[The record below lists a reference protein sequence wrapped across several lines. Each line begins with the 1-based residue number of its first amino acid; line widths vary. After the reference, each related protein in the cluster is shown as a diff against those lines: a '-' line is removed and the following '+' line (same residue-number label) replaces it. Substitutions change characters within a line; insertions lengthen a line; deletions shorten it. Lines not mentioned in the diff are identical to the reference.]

1 MKKNGFSNRLE
12 YAANT
17 STTIPDHGFGRQV
30 QIAKAMG
37 VSQEAVRKW
46 FSGESSPRHNMMK
59 KLANLLDVNYVW
71 LALGNDQKEIAY
83 FREVACRQDAA
94 VYAFV
99 GYLMHWG
106 FTTAFAAKDETYDVL
121 AIKDGVAIKN
131 VVYTNFDDSNK
142 KPNFKFKKQPDDVKT
157 ICAIYTKSKDDFDFK
172 YTFFKVAEN
181 TVKTHIESGEAYF
194 PMDDLDIWNNGCQRN
209 G

>member
-1 MKKNGFSNRLE
+1 MPFHHFKQSPWRFYSVTYRVYFSSYISNLFT
-12 YAANT
+12 Y
-17 STTIPDHGFGRQV
+17 ST
-30 QIAKAMG
+30 
-37 VSQEAVRKW
+37 
-46 FSGESSPRHNMMK
+46 
-59 KLANLLDVNYVW
+59 Y
-71 LALGNDQKEIAY
+71 
-83 FREVACRQDAA
+83 
-94 VYAFV
+94 
-99 GYLMHWG
+99 
-106 FTTAFAAKDETYDVL
+106 FAAKDETYDVL

-172 YTFFKVAEN
+172 YTFFKVAAN